1 WSATC
6 APGGS
11 LSMRTIRMSGPFG
24 MAAEGETGTATST
37 VRTTVVAVGGADPG
51 ARRESTTA
59 AAVPPMTEAITA
71 ITMGRH
77 DEAGG
82 GSGAA
87 AAGAGAAW
95 ALDCGPDCTP
105 DCGPDCGP
113 EMGGAAAWSVGP
125 EGPEGN
131 SFGPLPLAVWGAT
144 IGERSVPLIEGS

>member
-1 WSATC
+1 
-6 APGGS
+6 
-11 LSMRTIRMSGPFG
+11 
-24 MAAEGETGTATST
+24 ETGTATST
-37 VRTTVVAVGGADPG
+37 VRTTVVAVGGADSG
-51 ARRESTTA
+51 ARRESTKA

-71 ITMGRH
+71 INMGRH

-82 GSGAA
+82 GAA
-87 AAGAGAAW
+87 AATRGAGAVW
-95 ALDCGPDCTP
+95 GLDCGPDCTPDCTP

-144 IGERSVPLIEGS
+144 IGERSVPLIEGSGREFRPLRFD